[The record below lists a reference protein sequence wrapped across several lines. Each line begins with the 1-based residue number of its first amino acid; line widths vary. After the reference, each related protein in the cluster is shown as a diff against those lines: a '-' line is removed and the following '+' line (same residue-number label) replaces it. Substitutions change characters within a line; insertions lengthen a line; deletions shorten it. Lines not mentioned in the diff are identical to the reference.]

1 MKIGLFGDS
10 YACLTLDKGEA
21 WFESKEI
28 LDSYKIESYAKKGSD
43 ITWSYNLFLKNH
55 SKYKKNIFIV
65 TESTRHSFVV
75 GPHTLHVSNIDTI
88 DYISNQIKDLKIKN
102 ILQSLK
108 MHYLYSLPL
117 EVYDF
122 GLAGIVEKIKEIRPD
137 TIIVYGFYN
146 HSIEKITQSN
156 FYLSQVSMMELT
168 QFGINFE
175 QMKKLGIGEGRSA
188 HMTKENNIIF
198 AKYIADK
205 LDGKDVSISLDSFVI
220 PDKDEV
226 KKYFSEFL
234 GN

>member
-21 WFESKEI
+21 WFESREI
-28 LDSYKIESYAKKGSD
+28 LDSYIIESYAKKGSD

-88 DYISNQIKDLKIKN
+88 DHISEQIKDLKIKN

-108 MHYLYSLPL
+108 THYLHSLPL

-122 GLAGIVEKIKEIRPD
+122 GLAGMVERIKEIRPD

-156 FYLSQVSMMELT
+156 FYLSQVSMMELN
-168 QFGINFE
+168 QFEINFD

-188 HMTKENNIIF
+188 HMTTENNIVF
-198 AKYIADK
+198 AKYIKDR
-205 LDGKDVSISLDSFVI
+205 LDGNNVSISLDNFVI
-220 PDKDEV
+220 PAKTDI
-226 KKYFSEFL
+226 KKYFS
-234 GN
+234 

>member
-28 LDSYKIESYAKKGSD
+28 LDFYTIESYAKKGSD

-75 GPHTLHVSNIDTI
+75 GSHILHVSNVDTI
-88 DYISNQIKDLKIKN
+88 DHISEQIKDFKIRN

-108 MHYLYSLPL
+108 THYLYSLPL

-122 GLAGIVEKIKEIRPD
+122 GLAGMVERIKEIRPD
-137 TIIVYGFYN
+137 TIIVYGFFN
-146 HSIEKITQSN
+146 HSVEKITHSN
-156 FYLSQVSMMELT
+156 FYLSQVSMMELNH
-168 QFGINFE
+168 FGINFD
-175 QMKKLGIGEGRSA
+175 QMKKLGTGEGRSA
-188 HMTKENNIIF
+188 HMTKENNIVF
-198 AKYIADK
+198 AKYIKDR
-205 LDGKDVSISLDSFVI
+205 LDGGNVPISLDNFVI
-220 PDKDEV
+220 PHKDDV
-226 KKYFSEFL
+226 KKYFQE
-234 GN
+234 

>member
-10 YACLTLDKGEA
+10 YACLTLDQGEA
-21 WFESKEI
+21 WFESREI
-28 LDSYKIESYAKKGSD
+28 LDSYTIESYAKKGSD
-43 ITWSYNLFLKNH
+43 ITWSYNLFLKHH

-88 DYISNQIKDLKIKN
+88 DHISEQIKDVKIKN

-108 MHYLYSLPL
+108 THYLYSLPL

-122 GLAGIVEKIKEIRPD
+122 GLAGMMERIKDIRPD

-146 HSIEKITQSN
+146 RSIEKITQGN
-156 FYLSQVSMMELT
+156 FYLSQVSMMELE
-168 QFGINFE
+168 QFGINFD

-188 HMTKENNIIF
+188 HMTKENNIVF
-198 AKYIADK
+198 AKYIKDR
-205 LDGKDVSISLDSFVI
+205 LDENIGSISLDDFVI
-220 PDKDEV
+220 PHKDDV
-226 KKYFSEFL
+226 KKYFPEQ
-234 GN
+234 

>member
-10 YACLTLDKGEA
+10 YACLTLDNEEA

-88 DYISNQIKDLKIKN
+88 DHISNQIKDLKIKN

-108 MHYLYSLPL
+108 THYMYSLPL

-122 GLAGIVEKIKEIRPD
+122 GLAGMVERIKELRPD

-146 HSIEKITQSN
+146 HSIEQITQSN
-156 FYLSQVSMMELT
+156 FYLSQVSMMELA
-168 QFGINFE
+168 QFGINFD

-188 HMTKENNIIF
+188 HMTKENNIVF
-198 AKYIADK
+198 AKYIKDK
-205 LDGKDVSISLDSFVI
+205 LDGKDVSISLDNFI
-220 PDKDEV
+220 MPHKDEI
-226 KKYFSEFL
+226 KKYFPEQ
-234 GN
+234 

>member
-21 WFESKEI
+21 WFESREI
-28 LDSYKIESYAKKGSD
+28 LDSYTIESYAKKGSD
-43 ITWSYNLFLKNH
+43 ITWSYKSFLKNH
-55 SKYKKNIFIV
+55 SKYNKNIFIV

-88 DYISNQIKDLKIKN
+88 DYISEQIKDLKIKN

-108 MHYLYSLPL
+108 THYLYSLSL

-122 GLAGIVEKIKEIRPD
+122 GLAGIVERIKEIRPD

-156 FYLSQVSMMELT
+156 FYLSQVSMMELN
-168 QFGINFE
+168 QFGINFD
-175 QMKKLGIGEGRSA
+175 QMKKLGTGEGRSA
-188 HMTKENNIIF
+188 HMTKENNNVF
-198 AKYIADK
+198 AKYIK
-205 LDGKDVSISLDSFVI
+205 NRLDGNNVSISLDDFVI
-220 PDKDEV
+220 PHKADV
-226 KKYFSEFL
+226 KIYFPE
-234 GN
+234 